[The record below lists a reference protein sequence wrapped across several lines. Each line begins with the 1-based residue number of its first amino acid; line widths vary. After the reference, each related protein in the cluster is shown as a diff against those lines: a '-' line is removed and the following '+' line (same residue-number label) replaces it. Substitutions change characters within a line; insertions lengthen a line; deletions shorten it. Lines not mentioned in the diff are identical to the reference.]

1 MASSSAVSY
10 TNKDFLSIRTDLI
23 NYVKQYYPDSFS
35 DFTENDLGI
44 LFIELIAGL
53 GDSLNYQIDRKYQET
68 QLEFAQQRKS
78 ILSLAKNMGLKIP
91 NKRGSVSIVDFTFTI
106 PVKGDT
112 YDSDYLPLLQAGTQV
127 TGSGKV
133 FEIADDVDFSSS
145 LSNMGFPNRFIIPNI
160 DANETVVSYTITKR
174 EVVYN
179 GLSKIISKTIRDV
192 DYKPFLKVTLPDN
205 DVISVEQVLV
215 LPGTNNPTPSINDF
229 YTSDNTYDEVEYLL
243 QDRVFIANSTG
254 TIPRTGVWKKITK
267 KFITEFTDKG
277 FCQLT
282 FGGGNGDTD
291 LFNTTMASNGV
302 YNGLDGYLQNTGL
315 GEIPGINTQ
324 IFIRYSTGGGIASN
338 VGANTLTGLG
348 NVLITLNGPIEETN
362 QRIKKTL
369 KVNNLI
375 PALGGADMP
384 SIEQI
389 RYMIA
394 YNFSAQNRCVT
405 LADYDVQ
412 LFKMPSRF
420 GVPFRRAIYKEN
432 NKVNISI
439 LGIDSN
445 GKLNNESTSLLQENI
460 AEYLSEYRCLND
472 YVEIKNGKIFNLAYA
487 FEIFIDEKIPSSQ
500 ITLAAQKVV
509 IDLHDINNNRMNQE
523 IFIGDILEGINNV
536 VGVINVI
543 SYKVYNKVGGQY
555 SLNEIEQPYIDNS
568 TREIQLIDN
577 TIYSSFDSM
586 FEIKFPNSDISFS
599 LKKRTN
605 LTR

>member
-1 MASSSAVSY
+1 MATSSAVSY

-23 NYVKQYYPDSFS
+23 NYVKQYYPDSFT

-78 ILSLAKNMGLKIP
+78 ILSLAKNMGLNIP

-112 YDSDYLPLLQAGTQV
+112 YDTDYLPLLQAGTQV

-179 GLSKIISKTIRDV
+179 GLSKIITKTIRDV

-215 LPGTNNPTPSINDF
+215 LPGTNNTTPSINDF
-229 YTSDNTYDEVEYLL
+229 YTSDYAYNEVDYLL
-243 QDRVFIANSTG
+243 QDRIFIANSTG

-291 LFNTTMASNGV
+291 LFNSTMASNGV

-389 RYMIA
+389 RYMVA
-394 YNFSAQNRCVT
+394 YNFSSQNRCVT

-487 FEIFIDEKIPSSQ
+487 FEIFVDEKIPSNQ

-509 IDLHDINNNRMNQE
+509 IDLHDINNNRMNQD
-523 IFIGDILEGINNV
+523 IFIGNILEAVNNV
-536 VGVINVI
+536 TGVINI
-543 SYKVYNKVGGQY
+543 INYKVYNKVGGQY
-555 SLNEIEQPYIDNS
+555 SLNEIEQPYVDND
-568 TREIQLIDN
+568 TREIELIDN

-599 LKKRTN
+599 LKKRSN
-605 LTR
+605 LSR

>member
-205 DVISVEQVLV
+205 DVIGVEQVLV
-215 LPGTNNPTPSINDF
+215 LPGTNNPTPSVTDF
-229 YTSDNTYDEVEYLL
+229 YTSDNTYDEVDYLL

-291 LFNTTMASNGV
+291 LFNTTMTTNGV

-389 RYMIA
+389 RYMVA

-509 IDLHDINNNRMNQE
+509 IDLHDINNTRMNQD
-523 IFIGDILEGINNV
+523 IFIGTILEGINNV

-555 SLNEIEQPYIDNS
+555 SLNEIEQPYIDNT
-568 TREIQLIDN
+568 TREIELIDN

-599 LKKRTN
+599 LKKRSN
-605 LTR
+605 LSR

>member
-1 MASSSAVSY
+1 MATSSAVSY

-23 NYVKQYYPDSFS
+23 NYVKQYYPDSFT

-78 ILSLAKNMGLKIP
+78 ILSLAKNMGLNIP

-112 YDSDYLPLLQAGTQV
+112 YDTDYLPLLQAGTQV

-179 GLSKIISKTIRDV
+179 GLSKIITKTIRDV

-215 LPGTNNPTPSINDF
+215 LPGTNNTTPSINDF
-229 YTSDNTYDEVEYLL
+229 YTSDYAYNEVDYLL
-243 QDRVFIANSTG
+243 QDRIFIANSTG

-291 LFNTTMASNGV
+291 LFNSTMASNGV

-389 RYMIA
+389 RYMVA

-487 FEIFIDEKIPSSQ
+487 FEIFVDEKIPSNQ

-509 IDLHDINNNRMNQE
+509 IDLHDINNNRMNQD
-523 IFIGDILEGINNV
+523 IFIGNILEAVNNV
-536 VGVINVI
+536 TGVINI
-543 SYKVYNKVGGQY
+543 INYKVYNKVGGQY
-555 SLNEIEQPYIDNS
+555 SLNEIEQPYVDND
-568 TREIQLIDN
+568 TREIELIDN

-599 LKKRTN
+599 LKKRSN
-605 LTR
+605 LSR

>member
-205 DVISVEQVLV
+205 DVIGVEQVLV
-215 LPGTNNPTPSINDF
+215 LPGTNNPTPSVTDF
-229 YTSDNTYDEVEYLL
+229 YTSDNTYDEVDYLL

-291 LFNTTMASNGV
+291 LFNTTMTTNGV

-389 RYMIA
+389 RYMVA

-509 IDLHDINNNRMNQE
+509 IDLHDINNTRMNQD
-523 IFIGDILEGINNV
+523 IFIGTILEGINNV

-599 LKKRTN
+599 LKKRSN
-605 LTR
+605 LSR

>member
-23 NYVKQYYPDSFS
+23 NYVKQYYPDSFT

-389 RYMIA
+389 RYMVA

-599 LKKRTN
+599 LKKRSN
-605 LTR
+605 LSR

>member
-1 MASSSAVSY
+1 MATSSAVSY

-23 NYVKQYYPDSFS
+23 NYVKQYYPDSFT

-78 ILSLAKNMGLKIP
+78 ILSLAKNMGLNIP

-112 YDSDYLPLLQAGTQV
+112 YDTDYLPLLQAGTQV

-179 GLSKIISKTIRDV
+179 GLSKIITKTIRDV

-215 LPGTNNPTPSINDF
+215 LPGTNNTTPSINDF
-229 YTSDNTYDEVEYLL
+229 YTSDYAYNEVDYLL
-243 QDRVFIANSTG
+243 QDRIFIANSTG

-291 LFNTTMASNGV
+291 LFNSTMASNGV

-389 RYMIA
+389 RYMVA
-394 YNFSAQNRCVT
+394 YNFSSQNRCVT

-487 FEIFIDEKIPSSQ
+487 FEIFVDEKIPSNQ
-500 ITLAAQKVV
+500 ITLAAQKAV
-509 IDLHDINNNRMNQE
+509 IDLHDINNNRMNQD
-523 IFIGDILEGINNV
+523 IFIGNILEAVNNV
-536 VGVINVI
+536 TGVINI
-543 SYKVYNKVGGQY
+543 ITYKVYNKVGGQY
-555 SLNEIEQPYIDNS
+555 SLNEIEQPYVDND
-568 TREIQLIDN
+568 TREVELIDN

-599 LKKRTN
+599 LKKRSN
-605 LTR
+605 LSR

>member
-1 MASSSAVSY
+1 MATSSAVSY

-23 NYVKQYYPDSFS
+23 NYVKQYYPDSFT

-78 ILSLAKNMGLKIP
+78 ILSLAKNMGLNIP

-112 YDSDYLPLLQAGTQV
+112 YDTDYLPLLQAGTQV

-160 DANETVVSYTITKR
+160 DANENVVSYTITKR

-179 GLSKIISKTIRDV
+179 GLSKIITKTIRDV

-215 LPGTNNPTPSINDF
+215 LPGTNNTTPSINDF
-229 YTSDNTYDEVEYLL
+229 YTSDYAYNEVDYLL
-243 QDRVFIANSTG
+243 QDRIFIANSTG

-291 LFNTTMASNGV
+291 LFNSTMASNGV

-389 RYMIA
+389 RYMVA
-394 YNFSAQNRCVT
+394 YNFSSQNRCVT

-487 FEIFIDEKIPSSQ
+487 FEIFVDEKIPSNQ
-500 ITLAAQKVV
+500 ITLAAQKAV
-509 IDLHDINNNRMNQE
+509 IDLHDINNNRMNQD
-523 IFIGDILEGINNV
+523 IFIGNILEAVNNV
-536 VGVINVI
+536 TGVINI
-543 SYKVYNKVGGQY
+543 ITYKVYNKVGGQY
-555 SLNEIEQPYIDNS
+555 SLNEIEQPYVDND
-568 TREIQLIDN
+568 TREVELIDN

-599 LKKRTN
+599 LKKRSN
-605 LTR
+605 LSR

>member
-1 MASSSAVSY
+1 MATSSAVSY

-23 NYVKQYYPDSFS
+23 NYVKQYYPDSFT

-78 ILSLAKNMGLKIP
+78 ILSLAKNMGLNIP

-112 YDSDYLPLLQAGTQV
+112 YDTDYLPLLQAGTQV

-179 GLSKIISKTIRDV
+179 GLSKIITKTIRDV

-215 LPGTNNPTPSINDF
+215 LPGTNNTTPSINDF
-229 YTSDNTYDEVEYLL
+229 YTSDYAYNEVDYLL
-243 QDRVFIANSTG
+243 QDRIFIANSTG

-291 LFNTTMASNGV
+291 LFNSTMASNGV

-389 RYMIA
+389 RYMVA
-394 YNFSAQNRCVT
+394 YNFSSQNRCVT

-487 FEIFIDEKIPSSQ
+487 FEIFVDEKIPSNQ
-500 ITLAAQKVV
+500 ITLAAQKAV
-509 IDLHDINNNRMNQE
+509 IDLHDINNNRMNQD
-523 IFIGDILEGINNV
+523 IFIGNILEAVNNV
-536 VGVINVI
+536 TGVINI
-543 SYKVYNKVGGQY
+543 INYKVYNKVGGQY
-555 SLNEIEQPYIDNS
+555 SLNEIEQPYVDND
-568 TREIQLIDN
+568 TREIELIDN

-599 LKKRTN
+599 LKKRSN
-605 LTR
+605 LSR

>member
-1 MASSSAVSY
+1 MATSSAVSY

-23 NYVKQYYPDSFS
+23 NYVKQYYPDSFT

-78 ILSLAKNMGLKIP
+78 ILSLAKNMGLNIP

-112 YDSDYLPLLQAGTQV
+112 YDTDYLPLLQAGTQV

-179 GLSKIISKTIRDV
+179 GLSKIITKTIRDV

-215 LPGTNNPTPSINDF
+215 LPGTNNTTPSINDF
-229 YTSDNTYDEVEYLL
+229 YTSDYAYNEVDYLL
-243 QDRVFIANSTG
+243 QDRIFIANSTG

-291 LFNTTMASNGV
+291 LFNSTMASNGV

-389 RYMIA
+389 RYMVA
-394 YNFSAQNRCVT
+394 YNFSSQNRCVT

-487 FEIFIDEKIPSSQ
+487 FEIFVDEKIPSNQ

-509 IDLHDINNNRMNQE
+509 IDLHDINNNRMNQD
-523 IFIGDILEGINNV
+523 IFIGNILEAVNNV
-536 VGVINVI
+536 TGVINI
-543 SYKVYNKVGGQY
+543 INYKVYNKVGGQY
-555 SLNEIEQPYIDNS
+555 SLNEIEQPYVDND
-568 TREIQLIDN
+568 TREIELIDN

-599 LKKRTN
+599 LKKRSN
-605 LTR
+605 LSS

>member
-112 YDSDYLPLLQAGTQV
+112 YDTDYLPLLQAGTQV

-133 FEIADDVDFSSS
+133 FEISDDVDFSSS

-205 DVISVEQVLV
+205 DVIGVEQVLV
-215 LPGTNNPTPSINDF
+215 LPGTNNPTPSISDF
-229 YTSDNTYDEVEYLL
+229 YTSENTYDEVDYLL

-291 LFNTTMASNGV
+291 LFNTTMTTNGV

-389 RYMIA
+389 RYMVA

-509 IDLHDINNNRMNQE
+509 IDLHDINNTRMNQD
-523 IFIGDILEGINNV
+523 IFIGTILEGINNV

-555 SLNEIEQPYIDNS
+555 SLNEIEQPYIDNT
-568 TREIQLIDN
+568 TREIELIDN

-599 LKKRTN
+599 LKKRSN
-605 LTR
+605 LLR

>member
-23 NYVKQYYPDSFS
+23 NYVKQYYPDSFT

-112 YDSDYLPLLQAGTQV
+112 YDTDYLPLLQAGTQV

-133 FEIADDVDFSSS
+133 FEISDDVDFSSS
-145 LSNMGFPNRFIIPNI
+145 LSNMGFPNRLIIPNI

-205 DVISVEQVLV
+205 DVIGVEQVLV
-215 LPGTNNPTPSINDF
+215 LPGTNNPTPSISDF

-291 LFNTTMASNGV
+291 LFNTTMTNNGV

-389 RYMIA
+389 RYMVA

-509 IDLHDINNNRMNQE
+509 IDLHDINNNRMNQD